1 MSEAGAPAGRLRR
14 LAAWGVHLLTA
25 SSAPAGLLAL
35 LAADRGDAAAAFGWM
50 AYTVAVDAI
59 DGTLARAV
67 GVKQVLPLIDG
78 TRLDDV
84 VDYVTYV
91 IVPAYALVRMDLLPP
106 AWAVPV
112 ACCPV
117 VASALGFCR
126 TDAKTTDHFF
136 TGFPSY
142 WNIVVFYLY
151 ALDWR
156 PEVNAAIVVGLAAA
170 VFVPLR
176 YVYPS
181 RTITLRPLT
190 VGLGLVWAGTLLY
203 AMAHLAT
210 VPRVLVVMSLAYPVY
225 YVVLSFALH
234 LRRQAT

>member
-1 MSEAGAPAGRLRR
+1 MSEAGQPTALRR

-35 LAADRGDAAAAFGWM
+35 LATDRGDAAVAFGWM
-50 AYTVAVDAI
+50 AYTIAIDSI

-67 GVKQVLPLIDG
+67 GVKRVLPLIDG

-91 IVPAYALVRMDLLPP
+91 IVPAYFLVRMGLLPP
-106 AWAVPV
+106 ALAVPV

-117 VASALGFCR
+117 LASAIGFCR
-126 TDAKTTDHFF
+126 ADAKTSDHFF

-142 WNIVVFYLY
+142 WNVVAFYLY
-151 ALDWR
+151 ALGWS
-156 PEVNAAIVVGLAAA
+156 PAVNAAIVIAFSAA

-181 RTITLRPLT
+181 RTTTLRALT
-190 VGLGLVWAGTLLY
+190 VTLGIVWAVVLVYVLAHLGTAPRGLVVA
-203 AMAHLAT
+203 
-210 VPRVLVVMSLAYPVY
+210 SLAYPVY
-225 YVVLSFALH
+225 YCLLSFALH
-234 LRRQAT
+234 VLRNAA